1 MRCNI
6 FLKKV
11 WAFFAFHAHSFFKKP
26 FMGQILSAHFPG
38 LIPLLSFFFIF
49 SYPELSKKEI
59 PKLRLVGIIAC
70 DHCTQSVGKRGKRQR
85 YDGATEP
92 IINKQIL
99 LHRHTAVR
107 GDGSVQTPGMK
118 RPSKSVKGK
127 AAIYWRN
134 LGKHWQNGVNTSQK
148 NGAFGY
154 AQVTGIFLWITERK
168 SGWKDSGMEGV
179 KKMLCL
185 AIFSTRHKHTINL
198 SL

>member
-1 MRCNI
+1 MQYFFEKSMGVFCFSRTQFFQKTLYGLDI
-6 FLKKV
+6 V
-11 WAFFAFHAHSFFKKP
+11 SAFSRTYTFTF
-26 FMGQILSAHFPG
+26 
-38 LIPLLSFFFIF
+38 FFFIF